1 MAMLDIRM
9 DNSPYV
15 STYFVQI
22 LLDILNNRPIN
33 YVHVEGVIRSPLW
46 VFKYEFGLS
55 SFFVCQWFLDLI
67 VFPPHI
73 IKGWRTYQ
81 KKKKNCQYFIYALEI
96 FLVGWY
102 LIAPF
107 FSCIHSS
114 IYRFCFMLYLFSF
127 CIIRNNNC

>member
-67 VFPPHI
+67 VVPPHI
-73 IKGWRTYQ
+73 IKGWRLRSWVHRDEGPI
-81 KKKKNCQYFIYALEI
+81 KKKKKLPVFHLC
-96 FLVGWY
+96 
-102 LIAPF
+102 P
-107 FSCIHSS
+107 
-114 IYRFCFMLYLFSF
+114 
-127 CIIRNNNC
+127 